1 MDNNLY
7 RVESAVSATS
17 SGDLTWERWT
27 LDCAMALGFSGQR
40 NPLGFAL
47 VRYLADPPS
56 ARAVMDVEL
65 KLATEIQR
73 RGVAVANITA
83 AARKAF
89 DFWRDT
95 RCHQCH
101 GRGHIGEAHVQCPSC
116 GGTGERKMPD
126 GPEDVRT
133 AISALVEAEQWMEG
147 QLRSRLK
154 GSVFKADGDGAKV
167 NLPYRDGQDELG
179 FNRSSRTPIRKTG
192 SRGG

>member
-1 MDNNLY
+1 MDANLY

-56 ARAVMDVEL
+56 AKSAMYVEL
-65 KLATEIQR
+65 VLATELQR
-73 RGVAVANITA
+73 RGVAIANITP

-89 DFWRDT
+89 DYWRDI
-95 RCHQCH
+95 RCRTCH
-101 GRGHIGEAHVQCPSC
+101 GRGHVGEAHIQCPAC
-116 GGTGERKMPD
+116 GGTGERPMPD

-133 AISALVEAEQWMEG
+133 GISALIEAEQWMEG
-147 QLRSRLK
+147 QLRARLK
-154 GSVFKADGDGAKV
+154 GVAYAQQDAGYRV
-167 NLPYRDGQDELG
+167 NLPLKEGVFVGTGGVSL
-179 FNRSSRTPIRKTG
+179 TPRA
-192 SRGG
+192 SCLD